1 MTVTLTDIEQAR
13 AQLDDKSV
21 VQQTPVDT
29 SRSLE
34 VETGAAVH
42 LKMEHLQRTGSFKVR
57 GAYNKL
63 RRVAESDCD
72 ATRAVAASAGN
83 HAQGVA
89 LAATKTGLE
98 STIVMP
104 KSASQ
109 AKIDATAGYGATVEL
124 HGYDFR
130 DAMTYAKSI
139 VDDDSL
145 FVHAYDDPEIV
156 AGQGT
161 LGLEILEQVP
171 DVQTVVV
178 PIGGGGLISG
188 IATAIGE
195 QSPET
200 RVIGV
205 QAEGA
210 ATVPQ
215 SLDKGHPQSVE
226 TVQTIAD
233 GIATGGISRLTY
245 ELIDEYVDEIVTV
258 SDTEISEA
266 ILFLLERTKQMV
278 EAAGATSVAAI
289 CSDEVDV
296 EGETVVPVLSGGN
309 LGLTDLQT
317 VLTHGLTYRD
327 QLVRLR
333 VRITDEPGKMAH
345 ISETIASHD
354 VNIRDVKHDR
364 SVKELNVG
372 DAYLDFRIETNGV
385 DQTNRVI
392 ESLRA
397 EGYTVAR
404 VKDGCD
410 SNN

>member
-1 MTVTLTDIEQAR
+1 MTVTLTDIEEAR
-13 AQLDDKSV
+13 DRLDDESA

-34 VETGAAVH
+34 AETGATVH
-42 LKMEHLQRTGSFKVR
+42 LKMEHLQRTGSFKAR

-63 RRVAESDCD
+63 RRVAESDCE
-72 ATRAVAASAGN
+72 ATRAIAASAGN

-89 LAATKTGLE
+89 LAATKTGLQ

-104 KSASQ
+104 KSAPQ
-109 AKIDATAGYGATVEL
+109 AKIDATAEYGANVEL
-124 HGYDFR
+124 HGHDFR
-130 DAMTYAKSI
+130 DAMAYAKSI

-145 FVHAYDDPEIV
+145 FIHAYDDPQIV

-171 DVQTVVV
+171 NVQTVVV
-178 PIGGGGLISG
+178 PIGGGGLIGG

-215 SLDKGHPQSVE
+215 SLDKGQPQSVE

-245 ELIDEYVDEIVTV
+245 ELIDEYVDEVVTV

-289 CSDEVDV
+289 CSDKVDV

-333 VRITDEPGKMAH
+333 VRITDNPGKMADT
-345 ISETIASHD
+345 SEIIASHG
-354 VNIRDVKHDR
+354 VNIHDVSHER

-372 DAYLDFRIETNGV
+372 EAYLDFRIETNGA

-392 ESLRA
+392 DSLRE

-404 VKDGCD
+404 VRDEC
-410 SNN
+410 